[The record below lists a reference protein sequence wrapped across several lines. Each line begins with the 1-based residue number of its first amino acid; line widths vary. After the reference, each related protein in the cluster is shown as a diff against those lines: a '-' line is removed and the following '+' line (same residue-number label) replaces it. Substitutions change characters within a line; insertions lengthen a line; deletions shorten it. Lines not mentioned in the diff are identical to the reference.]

1 MFINRKVTKD
11 VLKLAL
17 PAVGE
22 MILYMMIWVL
32 DTMMVGRYGGKTAVS
47 AVGLS
52 SEILYTFV
60 NIFISIGISVAM
72 TSLVARKFGANDISA
87 TEKFATIGFVI
98 GTLLSLI
105 ITITLFVFAKDIL
118 ILAGANSNVLRLGT
132 IYMKIVSF
140 GLFFNMLTAM
150 LNGILRGYGN
160 TLTPLITSGI
170 INIINLS
177 LDAILIFGLF
187 NFPELGIAG
196 AAIATA
202 VAHTIGFIFS
212 SIYLWKKSNIKLRPK
227 LLLSYSITDVKEV
240 IKLAIPS
247 SLQEASFDI
256 SRLLCV
262 FMIMR
267 IGEVSFAA
275 NQITTTIESLSF
287 MPGWGFAIAATT
299 LVGQKT
305 GEKKYKEAKEYAYA
319 SVALGTFL
327 MGICSLIFFLFPT
340 FFIKLFITKDEVD
353 VITLG
358 IQCLKIAALEQIP
371 IAISMILGGA
381 LKGAG
386 DTKIPFKISFISSWF
401 IRLPLMY
408 YFIYIMNFSV
418 VYVWWITA
426 VQWIFEAVFMIF
438 VFRKKLTSRFVQ

>member
-1 MFINRKVTKD
+1 MFINKKITND

-32 DTMMVGRYGGKTAVS
+32 DTMMVGRYGGKIAVS

-52 SEILYTFV
+52 SEVLYTFV
-60 NIFISIGISVAM
+60 NIFISIGISVAI

-87 TEKFATIGFVI
+87 TEKFATIGY
-98 GTLLSLI
+98 TLGSILSLI
-105 ITITLFVFAKDIL
+105 IIIILFTFAKNIL
-118 ILAGANSNVLRLGT
+118 IFAGAEANVLKLGT
-132 IYMKIVSF
+132 IYMQIASL
-140 GLFFNMLTAM
+140 GLFFNMLTSM
-150 LNGILRGYGN
+150 INGILRGYGN
-160 TLTPLITSGI
+160 TLTPLLTSAI
-170 INIINLS
+170 INIINLG

-196 AAIATA
+196 AAIATS
-202 VAHTIGFIFS
+202 VAHTMGFIFS
-212 SIYLWKKSNIKLRPK
+212 VIYLCKKSKIKLRFK
-227 LLLSYSITDVKEV
+227 LLFKYTMNDVKEV
-240 IKLAIPS
+240 IRLAIPS
-247 SLQEASFDI
+247 SLQEASFDV
-256 SRLLCV
+256 SRLICV
-262 FMIMR
+262 FIIMR

-299 LVGQKT
+299 LVGQKI
-305 GEKKYKEAKEYAYA
+305 GEDNYKEAKEYAYTCV
-319 SVALGTFL
+319 SLGTLL
-327 MGICSLIFFLFPT
+327 MGVCALFFFLFPD
-340 FFIKLFITKDEVD
+340 FFIKLFITKDEID
-353 VITLG
+353 VINLG
-358 IQCLKIAALEQIP
+358 VQCLKIAAVEQVP

-386 DTKIPFKISFISSWF
+386 DTKTPFKISLISSWI

-408 YFIYIMNFSV
+408 YFIYILKFSV

-426 VQWIFEAVFMIF
+426 IQWIFEAVFMIF
-438 VFRKKLTSRFVQ
+438 LFREKLTSRFVK